1 MIHDQK
7 KFLFTYYQTLKGGF
21 LSPGTKKL
29 NNENKCQK
37 NEKSKVCTKE
47 N

>member
-21 LSPGTKKL
+21 LSSGTEKL
-29 NNENKCQK
+29 KNENKCQK
-37 NEKSKVCTKE
+37 KWKKQGL
-47 N
+47 